1 MELRDSSYNVMGTA
15 LVGVTSIDSEKGLI
29 TARSMKDEE
38 SADVN
43 NTNAAINVKIESV
56 QADGISKQAIE
67 LEKETNVYKPQ
78 DAKIADE
85 LNKLKAKETDPN
97 FKKYL
102 GMYL

>member
-1 MELRDSSYNVMGTA
+1 MGTA

-29 TARSMKDEE
+29 MARSMKDEE

-43 NTNAAINVKIESV
+43 NTNVIYAKIESV
-56 QADGISKQAIE
+56 QADGISKQATE

>member
-1 MELRDSSYNVMGTA
+1 MGTA
-15 LVGVTSIDSEKGLI
+15 LVGVTSINSEKGFI

-67 LEKETNVYKPQ
+67 LEKETNVYKLQ
-78 DAKIADE
+78 DSKIADE

>member
-1 MELRDSSYNVMGTA
+1 
-15 LVGVTSIDSEKGLI
+15 
-29 TARSMKDEE
+29 MKDEE

-43 NTNAAINVKIESV
+43 NINAAINVKIESV

-67 LEKETNVYKPQ
+67 LEKETNVYKLQ
-78 DAKIADE
+78 DSKIADE

>member
-1 MELRDSSYNVMGTA
+1 MGTA

-29 TARSMKDEE
+29 TARSIKDEE
-38 SADVN
+38 SADLN
-43 NTNAAINVKIESV
+43 NKIAAVYAKIESV
-56 QADGISKQAIE
+56 QADGISKQPTE

-85 LNKLKAKETDPN
+85 LNKLKANETDPN

-102 GMYL
+102 GKYL

>member
-1 MELRDSSYNVMGTA
+1 MGTA
-15 LVGVTSIDSEKGLI
+15 LVGVTSINSEKWLI

-43 NTNAAINVKIESV
+43 NTNAAIYAKIESV
-56 QADGISKQAIE
+56 LADGIFKQAIE

-78 DAKIADE
+78 DAKVAGE
-85 LNKLKAKETDPN
+85 LNKLKAKQTDPN

-102 GMYL
+102 ENETTTYKVTFV